1 LTGFSR
7 VTVRAV
13 AFPPDTVPMMRAADP
28 SAMDGSAGGVPF
40 DEAAFGAPAFEDD
53 WRDGRRQLSGPQA
66 ACAAALATIPHAA
79 IDARGMKAADA
90 AELARRVV
98 ERSWSFQALKSEPGK
113 SLARL
118 DVVTDAPVLFE
129 AAWAPVAAALAGQD
143 FCRELVA
150 LPANLLTP
158 ASFAERLEGLARL
171 GIGVEVLGR
180 ADLRRAGLRGLLA
193 LGRASANPPRLVAL
207 TWPGDGGEAAPLAF
221 VGKGITFDT
230 GGVCIKL
237 ATGMEEMRADMAGAG
252 ACAGAVMAL
261 ALRRSPC
268 PAVAVLALAENAIG
282 ADAWRPSDVIEMA
295 DGTQVE
301 IVDTDAEGRIALAD
315 ALVWTRRRF
324 APRLMVDAATLTGSI
339 IAALGHH
346 RAGLFCGDETLS
358 QRLTASGEAT
368 GEALWRMPLGGGYR
382 EDLNSEIA
390 DIRHCTPGRM
400 QPDACHAAAFLQ
412 HFVGGTP
419 WAHLD
424 IAGVEA
430 HAEADEAHAAGPTG
444 FGVRL
449 LDALAARYED
459 DD

>member
-1 LTGFSR
+1 MTGFSR
-7 VTVRAV
+7 VTVRAM
-13 AFPPDTVPMMRAADP
+13 AFPPDAVPTMRVADP
-28 SAMDGSAGGVPF
+28 SLVDGSAE
-40 DEAAFGAPAFEDD
+40 DAAFDD
-53 WRDGRRQLSGPQA
+53 SWRDGRRQISGPQA

-79 IDARGMKAADA
+79 IDARGLPAAAA

-98 ERSWSFQALKSEPGK
+98 ERSWSFQALKSEPEK
-113 SLARL
+113 TLAKL

-129 AAWAPVAAALAGQD
+129 AAWAPRAAALAGQD

-150 LPANLLTP
+150 LPANMLTP
-158 ASFAERLEGLARL
+158 ASFAERLERLADL

-180 ADLRRAGLRGLLA
+180 GDLRRAGLRGLLA
-193 LGRASANPPRLVAL
+193 LGRASVNPPRLVAL
-207 TWPGDGGEAAPLAF
+207 TWPGDGSTDRAPLAF

-230 GGVCIKL
+230 GGVCIKP
-237 ATGMEEMRADMAGAG
+237 AAGMEEMRADMAGA
-252 ACAGAVMAL
+252 ASCAGAVMAL
-261 ALRRSPC
+261 ALRRAPC

-339 IAALGHH
+339 VVALGHH

-358 QRLTASGEAT
+358 QRLLASGEAT

-390 DIRHCTPGRM
+390 DIRHCTTGRM
-400 QPDACHAAAFLQ
+400 QPDACHAAAFLH
-412 HFVGGTP
+412 HFAGETR